1 MMFQLK
7 YKYGTEMANTLNYN
21 KPNDYYFLSVGIEDK
36 KNQTWFDANYRF
48 PYDIEKQI
56 ELGVLIKVKENDE

>member
-1 MMFQLK
+1 
-7 YKYGTEMANTLNYN
+7 MANTLNYDKVN
-21 KPNDYYFLSVGIEDK
+21 AYYFLSVGIEDK
-36 KNQTWFDANYRF
+36 KNQTWFDDNYRF